1 MNHKLDL
8 SGVLCPINYVKTKLK
23 LEEIDSGETLEVL
36 LDDGEPIKNV
46 PASVRQDGNQ
56 ILSVE
61 QTSEGNWRV
70 VIKKT

>member
-8 SGVLCPINYVKTKLK
+8 SGVCCPINYVKTKLK
-23 LEEIDSGETLEVL
+23 LEEIESGELLEVL

-56 ILSVE
+56 IISVKQIE
-61 QTSEGNWRV
+61 DGQWKV
-70 VIKKT
+70 IIKKK